1 MEAAARDTQR
11 RIDWLI
17 FAIAA
22 FGCAYGLAFIWFA
35 VDLTAPQRA
44 AVAAVAASVAAGLTL
59 GGLGYHRLAFA
70 PIERHIRR
78 VDRGPAAPEPAVDA
92 EILARVQRYPQ
103 RLATRLAALAVAIMM
118 TVLAVIHAWAT
129 RFNPSQLVAITLA
142 GVFVSF
148 TFAVVC
154 YFRARWIVG
163 PVMAVLIERTGRLA
177 RPGVGGIA
185 LHLWLFA
192 LAIAIVPLVFV
203 GFAFSNAALRAIEV
217 ELLEREWQ
225 RLGVF
230 AAGLETRTAPLERD
244 AFVQLVDGF
253 ATEDGTLL
261 VAFDDASVLYQTSP
275 ELFVDPSTGKPRAPE
290 KGVYDLMRS
299 DLPPELVERLRSG
312 AADRAVDV
320 VGQRLVVVSGPLD
333 RLAVGDPARGAPRL
347 WWAFRRHGGE
357 LAKAI
362 RMVIAIGVLV
372 LALVG
377 TLIAIYAQMVR
388 GPLRLIEVASERIAR
403 GDLTRPARVTTDD
416 EIGAVALGFRR
427 MHENLVR
434 LIGRVSEAA
443 QRVGEVATQLAERAR
458 RIEDASRTQVR
469 SVDDTSVAIHHMS
482 ASIGGISSSVGALED
497 AAGETDASIQ
507 AMGRS
512 ILEVDGHM
520 ELLSR
525 SAESC
530 VTAIAEMAASI
541 RQVAA
546 ASAQLSSE
554 SETTAGAMQ
563 AIDQSLK
570 QIRERADRTLALAER
585 VIEDASDARSA
596 VERAAASIDHIV
608 ETSSAGRAA
617 METLQR
623 HIEEIDQILRIQRS
637 ITGGTK
643 LLALNATIIA
653 ARAGEGA
660 DEFGV
665 VANDIKELSIKSRE
679 KSKDVERLIQQ
690 IRAAGLSAQ
699 EAETAG
705 RASIEDGEARSRET
719 GESLHKIVASAVL
732 STESVKGIALSTQ
745 EQARQSQHVRRAMQK
760 VAGGV
765 ADISRA
771 TDEQRRG
778 SEQIQYSTDKV
789 RDYAQMVKRATAEQR
804 HGIERVGRHVTTIR
818 DMVEAIAR
826 STGEL
831 DRGGQRV
838 ATAVG
843 TIRDAA
849 RESDAMIEEMNQR
862 VRELITQAD
871 GLAAEVQR
879 FRLSGLG
886 GGSGV
891 TTDVF
896 GLAFGDTPAPAAARH
911 APAAG
916 SGPPK

>member
-1 MEAAARDTQR
+1 MEAAARDTKR

-17 FAIAA
+17 FAITA

-35 VDLTAPQRA
+35 VDLTPPQRA
-44 AVAAVAASVAAGLTL
+44 TVALVAGFVGFGLTV
-59 GGLGYHRLAFA
+59 GGLLYHRFAFA
-70 PIERHIRR
+70 SIQRHITRL
-78 VDRGPAAPEPAVDA
+78 DPADAPASA
-92 EILARVQRYPQ
+92 EADLETLARVQRYPQ
-103 RLATRLAALAVAIMM
+103 RLATRLAAVAVLLLVSALAVSDRWI
-118 TVLAVIHAWAT
+118 TPFNAT
-129 RFNPSQLVAITLA
+129 QLLGTTLA

-177 RPGVGGIA
+177 HPGVGGIA
-185 LHLWLFA
+185 LHLWLFS
-192 LAIAIVPLVFV
+192 LAVAIVPLVFV

-217 ELLEREWQ
+217 ELLDRHSEK
-225 RLGVF
+225 
-230 AAGLETRTAPLERD
+230 LEELANELERASEPSAAAD
-244 AFVQLVDGF
+244 FDERMKRGGD
-253 ATEDGTLL
+253 DGTLL
-261 VAFDDASVLYQTSP
+261 IAYDDGLVLYRTSA
-275 ELFVDPSTGKPRAPE
+275 ELFLDPATGKARVTSR
-290 KGVYDLMRS
+290 GVSSLTDS
-299 DLPPELVERLRSG
+299 DLPPDLVARLSSTHG
-312 AADRAVDV
+312 AGNGVDV
-320 VGQRLVVVSGPLD
+320 VGGRLVVVSAPIE
-333 RLAVGDPARGAPRL
+333 RLRSPEHGGARL
-347 WWAFRRHGGE
+347 WRVFRRHGGE
-357 LAKAI
+357 LDKAI
-362 RMVIAIGVLV
+362 RMVIAIGTLV

-388 GPLRLIEVASERIAR
+388 GPLRLIEAASERIAR

-427 MHENLVR
+427 MHENLLR
-434 LIGRVSEAA
+434 LIGRVSESA
-443 QRVGEVATQLAERAR
+443 QRVGEVSTQLVEGAR

-469 SVDDTSVAIHHMS
+469 SVDDTAVAIGHMA
-482 ASIGGISSSVGALED
+482 ASIGGISSSVGALKD

-520 ELLSR
+520 EMLSR

-530 VTAIAEMAASI
+530 VSSIGEMAASI

-570 QIRERADRTLALAER
+570 QVRERADRTLALAER

-596 VERAAASIDHIV
+596 VERAAVSIDHIV

-653 ARAGEGA
+653 ARAGDGA

-679 KSKDVERLIQQ
+679 KSKDIERLIQQ

-699 EAETAG
+699 EAEAAG
-705 RASIEDGEARSRET
+705 RASIEDGEDRSRET

-778 SEQIQYSTDKV
+778 SEQIQYATDRV
-789 RDYAQMVKRATAEQR
+789 RDYAQMVKRSTADQR
-804 HGIERVGRHVTTIR
+804 HGIEHVGRHVSTIR
-818 DMVEAIAR
+818 DMVDAIAR
-826 STGEL
+826 ATGEL

-838 ATAVG
+838 ATAVD
-843 TIRDAA
+843 TIRAAA
-849 RESDAMIEEMNQR
+849 RDSDAMIEDMNQR
-862 VRELITQAD
+862 VRELITQAN

-879 FRLSGLG
+879 FRLGGFG
-886 GGSGV
+886 GGAGV
-891 TTDVF
+891 AHGRV
-896 GLAFGDTPAPAAARH
+896 
-911 APAAG
+911 
-916 SGPPK
+916 S

>member
-1 MEAAARDTQR
+1 MNAAARDTQR

-17 FAIAA
+17 FAITA

-35 VDLTAPQRA
+35 VDLTPTQRA
-44 AVAAVAASVAAGLTL
+44 AVAVMAGCVAVGLTA
-59 GGLGYHRLAFA
+59 GGLLYHRLAFA
-70 PIERHIRR
+70 GIQRHIARI
-78 VDRGPAAPEPAVDA
+78 DRGQAADEPATDL

-103 RLATRLAALAVAIMM
+103 RLAVRLAALAVGIMLAA
-118 TVLAVIHAWAT
+118 LAVIHAWIT
-129 RFNPSQLVAITLA
+129 RFNPAQLVYITLA

-163 PVMAVLIERTGRLA
+163 PVMAILIERTGRLA
-177 RPGVGGIA
+177 HPGVGGIA
-185 LHLWLFA
+185 MHLWLFA

-203 GFAFSNAALRAIEV
+203 GFAFSNAALRAIEA
-217 ELLEREWQ
+217 ELLQARAEKLQ
-225 RLGVF
+225 AF
-230 AAGLETRTAPLERD
+230 AAELTRERAPLTIDIFRQRTRD
-244 AFVQLVDGF
+244 LTGDEGI
-253 ATEDGTLL
+253 LL
-261 VAFDDASVLYQTSP
+261 VALESGEVLYRSSP
-275 ELFVDPSTGKPRAPE
+275 DLFLDPETHKPKATEGGGYRLS
-290 KGVYDLMRS
+290 DS
-299 DLPPELVERLRSG
+299 DLPAALVSRLSSG
-312 AADRAVDV
+312 AADRGVDV
-320 VGQRLVVVSGPLD
+320 VGQRLVVVSAPL
-333 RLAVGDPARGAPRL
+333 ASPAGEGRGAPRL
-347 WWAFRRHGGE
+347 WWVFTRHGGE
-357 LAKAI
+357 LAKAV
-362 RMVIAIGVLV
+362 RMVIAIGLLVLV
-372 LALVG
+372 LVG
-377 TLIAIYAQMVR
+377 TLIAIYAQMLR
-388 GPLRLIEVASERIAR
+388 GPLRLIEAASERIAR
-403 GDLTRPARVTTDD
+403 GDLTRPARVTSDD

-458 RIEDASRTQVR
+458 RIEEASRIQVR
-469 SVDDTSVAIHHMS
+469 SVDDTSVAIGHMS
-482 ASIGGISSSVGALED
+482 ASIGGIATSVGGLKD

-512 ILEVDGHM
+512 ILDVDGHM
-520 ELLSR
+520 EMLSR

-530 VTAIAEMAASI
+530 VSSIAEMAASI

-554 SETTAGAMQ
+554 SETTAAAMQ

-570 QIRERADRTLALAER
+570 QIRERADRTQALAER

-596 VERAAASIDHIV
+596 VERASASIDHIV

-690 IRAAGLSAQ
+690 IRAAGTSAQ
-699 EAETAG
+699 EAEAAG
-705 RASIEDGEARSRET
+705 RASIEDGEDRSRET

-771 TDEQRRG
+771 TEEQRRG
-778 SEQIQYSTDKV
+778 SEQIQYATDKV
-789 RDYAQMVKRATAEQR
+789 RDYAQMVKRTTAEQR
-804 HGIERVGRHVTTIR
+804 HGIERVGRHVATIR
-818 DMVEAIAR
+818 DMVDAIAR
-826 STGEL
+826 ATGEL

-843 TIRDAA
+843 TIRSAA
-849 RESDAMIEEMNQR
+849 RDSDAMIEEMNQR

-879 FRLSGLG
+879 FRLAGLG
-886 GGSGV
+886 GGAGV

-896 GLAFGDTPAPAAARH
+896 GLAFGDTPAPGVGNPGGARGG
-911 APAAG
+911 AG
-916 SGPPK
+916 PEA